1 MKLYEREIKLSQ
13 RIFLT
18 EYKRQG
24 KSNTLASEKHPL
36 LLREA
41 VATSRRFSLGLA
53 FFLSFKLRES
63 AIKNSIP
70 VVFSSKEA
78 SKEACKTR
86 KLASGKSML
95 VEGLTSPSRAAV

>member
-1 MKLYEREIKLSQ
+1 MKLYEREIQLSQ
-13 RIFLT
+13 RVFLT

-24 KSNTLASEKHPL
+24 KSNTLASEKHPR

-63 AIKNSIP
+63 AINNSIP
-70 VVFSSKEA
+70 IVFS

-86 KLASGKSML
+86 KLASGKSLL